1 MMFLNQIINLQNIT
15 DFLSPVI
22 IAIISGFVSS
32 LLTYYLITR
41 QQMKYK
47 IKLETEREK
56 KERIRQEVV
65 RWANPILSCV
75 RELKNRL
82 DNILELEG
90 YFVLSKN
97 CEGEINPNWSI
108 THDYFLNSTLF
119 LFGQYFAWIQMFR
132 NELSF
137 ELFESQKEKDEFFTN
152 IRKVSKSLRDFPPYY
167 ICKGK
172 DVQIFALQQKTIG
185 DLFIV
190 LNEVNEREC
199 MNYPEF
205 LLN

>member
-1 MMFLNQIINLQNIT
+1 MFLNQIINLQNIT